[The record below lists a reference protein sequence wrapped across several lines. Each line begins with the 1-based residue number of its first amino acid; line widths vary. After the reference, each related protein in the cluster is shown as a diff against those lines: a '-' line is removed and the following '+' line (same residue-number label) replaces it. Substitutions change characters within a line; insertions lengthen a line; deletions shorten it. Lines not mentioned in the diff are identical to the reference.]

1 MTTLSPIPEIIADI
15 RAGKMVILVDDEDRE
30 NEGDIVLAS
39 DFVTA
44 EAINFMVTHCRGL
57 VCLTLT
63 EERTRQLG
71 LTQMTQVNNTPYN
84 TAFTVSIEAAEGVT
98 TGISAAD
105 RARTIAAAVA
115 PNASAKDIVQPGH
128 IFPITARP
136 GGVLV
141 RAGHTEAGCDL
152 AGLAGLTPS
161 AVICEIMNE
170 DGSMARLPELLKF
183 AEKHGI
189 KIAAITD
196 LIAWRSAH
204 ESLIEQIG
212 ERPVQT
218 QWGTFNLTAFRDTAS
233 GATHFALAKGH
244 IQAEQETLVRVH
256 EPLSAVDWL
265 DDGSAQHSWRL
276 PQTLAHFAQSEQAAV
291 LILLHKTEQSSEIFA
306 RLFPDAA
313 PQTPRKWDPKTYGI
327 GAQMLKHLGVGKMCL
342 LSRPVPI
349 PNMAGFHLEI
359 CSYLLPDGQRDMVN

>member
-39 DFVTA
+39 DFVTP

-63 EERTRQLG
+63 EARTKQLG
-71 LTQMTQVNNTPYN
+71 LQQMTQSNNTPYG
-84 TAFTVSIEAAEGVT
+84 TAFTVSIEAATGVT

-105 RARTIAAAVA
+105 RARTIAAAIA
-115 PNASAKDIVQPGH
+115 PNAGPQDIVQPGH

-161 AVICEIMNE
+161 AVICEIMND
-170 DGSMARLPELLKF
+170 DGSMARLPELLQF
-183 AEKHGI
+183 AQKHGI

-204 ESLIEQIG
+204 ESLVEEMNARRTQTPWG
-212 ERPVQT
+212 E
-218 QWGTFNLTAFRDTAS
+218 FNLTAFRDIAS
-233 GATHFALAKGH
+233 GATHFALSKGE
-244 IQAEQETLVRVH
+244 ISADKETLVRVH
-256 EPLSAVDWL
+256 EPFSAADWL
-265 DDGSAQHSWRL
+265 VSDATQSWNL
-276 PQTLAHFAQSEQAAV
+276 PKALETLATADQAV
-291 LILLHKTEQSSEIFA
+291 LILLHKTESGDDVLA
-306 RLFPDAA
+306 KVFPDLAA
-313 PQTPRKWDPKTYGI
+313 KTPRKWDPKTYGI

-359 CSYLLPDGQRDMVN
+359 CSYLRPDGVREAA